1 MKNTLIYIS
10 AACFAFT
17 FSTLVYS
24 LFRLSGIFPPID
36 ERTSFALL
44 IISSLITFFI
54 FLTHQLPIESPV
66 AAYILEGACVVA
78 VVVIAGAFFS
88 LFPFNLFYTVA
99 TVLASLIAYGFVIL
113 LLFLNNKADEQKM
126 NEAIIQRRKRDGK
139 NH

>member
-17 FSTLVYS
+17 FSTIVYS
-24 LFRLSGIFPPID
+24 LFRLASVFPALN
-36 ERTSFALL
+36 ERTVFALL
-44 IISSLITFFI
+44 IISTLITFFI
-54 FLTHQLPIESPV
+54 FLTHQLPIESPA
-66 AAYILEGACVVA
+66 AAYILEGVCVIA

-88 LFPFNLFYTVA
+88 LFPFNLFYTGA
-99 TVLASLIAYGFVIL
+99 TVFASLIAYGFVIL

-126 NEAIIQRRKRDGK
+126 NEAIMQRRKRDGE